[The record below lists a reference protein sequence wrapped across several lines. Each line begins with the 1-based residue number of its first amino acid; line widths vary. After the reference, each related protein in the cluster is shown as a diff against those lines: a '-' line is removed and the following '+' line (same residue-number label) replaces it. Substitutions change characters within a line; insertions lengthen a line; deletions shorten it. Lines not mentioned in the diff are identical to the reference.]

1 MQHSIAVPKSICR
14 TAAIA
19 PASMEDH
26 LKLIG
31 AVGGMTLMSKN
42 SLETI
47 ERLERLAARHRIN
60 ADRAAGVTSL
70 VLEPTDGQPLA
81 AALRGQFIVLRL
93 RSAPGAPAL
102 LRSYS
107 LSGEPRDDR
116 YRLNPTAG
124 PGPTS
129 RLRFG
134 LATFWRKRATR
145 QLHAEARRWHRHLA
159 ECWRRCNPGAR
170 HAPCIGRWGPWC
182 PLHGA
187 V

>member
-47 ERLERLAARHRIN
+47 KRLERLAARHRIN

-81 AALRGQFIVLRL
+81 AALPGQFIVLRL

-116 YRLNPTAG
+116 YRLSIKREPHGAAG
-124 PGPTS
+124 AYVETQVRIGDV
-129 RLRFG
+129 LE
-134 LATFWRKRATR
+134 
-145 QLHAEARRWHRHLA
+145 Q
-159 ECWRRCNPGAR
+159 AR
-170 HAPCIGRWGPWC
+170 HAAASR
-182 PLHGA
+182 
-187 V
+187 